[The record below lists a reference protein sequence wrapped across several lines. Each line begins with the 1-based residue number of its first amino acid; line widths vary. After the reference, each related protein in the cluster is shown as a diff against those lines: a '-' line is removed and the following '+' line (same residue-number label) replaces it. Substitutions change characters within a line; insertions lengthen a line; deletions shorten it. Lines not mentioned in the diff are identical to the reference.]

1 MRTRLTIADWILSLI
16 MVCLILV
23 TVVPLL
29 NALALSFSS
38 NLAAVEPGIHLWPK
52 EFSIVGYQT
61 AWRKLQFWRPFMN
74 SVYVTAA
81 GSFLHM
87 AASSMAAYALLQ
99 RDFPLRKPVIWL
111 MLLSMTVPGEAI
123 MVPLYIVNRELGL
136 LNTYTSLII
145 AGMVSGFTILL
156 LFNYFRSVPLSLMEA
171 ARLDGAGDFT
181 IFTRVFLP
189 VSKPGL
195 AAVGLF
201 QVVGRWNQFREPLLY
216 ITNKA
221 KSTIQIALREV
232 SMLSDATSGTDVVLA
247 NTRMAAVVIGV
258 SVLVL
263 VFPFVQKH
271 FIQGI
276 VLGATKE

>member
-1 MRTRLTIADWILSLI
+1 

-74 SVYVTAA
+74 SVYVTAV

>member
-1 MRTRLTIADWILSLI
+1 MRKHLSIADWILALVMVSLI
-16 MVCLILV
+16 LL
-23 TVVPLL
+23 TVIPLL

-38 NLAAVEPGIHLWPK
+38 NRAAVQPGIHLWPQ
-52 EFSIVGYQT
+52 EFSTIGYET
-61 AWRKLQFWRPFMN
+61 AWRKLQFWRPFFN
-74 SVYVTAA
+74 SLLVTSV

-87 AASSMAAYALLQ
+87 TASSMAAYCMLQ
-99 RDFPLRKPVIWL
+99 RDFPLRKPIIWL

-136 LNTYTSLII
+136 LNTYMSLII

-156 LFNYFRSVPLSLMEA
+156 LFNYFRSVPHSLMEA

-201 QVVGRWNQFREPLLY
+201 QIVGRWNQFREPLLY
-216 ITNKA
+216 ITTKA
-221 KSTIQIALREV
+221 KTTIQIALREV
-232 SMLSDATSGTDVVLA
+232 TVLSDATSGTDVVLA
-247 NTRMAAVVIGV
+247 NTRM
-258 SVLVL
+258 
-263 VFPFVQKH
+263 
-271 FIQGI
+271 
-276 VLGATKE
+276 

>member
-1 MRTRLTIADWILSLI
+1 M
-16 MVCLILV
+16 
-23 TVVPLL
+23 
-29 NALALSFSS
+29 
-38 NLAAVEPGIHLWPK
+38 
-52 EFSIVGYQT
+52 
-61 AWRKLQFWRPFMN
+61 
-74 SVYVTAA
+74 
-81 GSFLHM
+81 
-87 AASSMAAYALLQ
+87 
-99 RDFPLRKPVIWL
+99 
-111 MLLSMTVPGEAI
+111 
-123 MVPLYIVNRELGL
+123 
-136 LNTYTSLII
+136 
-145 AGMVSGFTILL
+145 

-263 VFPFVQKH
+263 VFPFVQTLY
-271 FIQGI
+271 QGI
-276 VLGATKE
+276 VLGPPGITSIPKGASRA